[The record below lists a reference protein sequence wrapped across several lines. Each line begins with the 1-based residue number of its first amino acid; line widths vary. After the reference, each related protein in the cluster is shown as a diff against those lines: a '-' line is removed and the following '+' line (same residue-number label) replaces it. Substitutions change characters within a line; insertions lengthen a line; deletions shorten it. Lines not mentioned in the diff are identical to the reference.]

1 MSQHIS
7 NLPVGAKVKFGR
19 HSINGEAAQDII
31 WLVVAKN
38 HKDYPANS
46 VTLLTEKVIDIRSFD
61 AKEPNSPEEEC
72 QNYGNNRYSES
83 NIRYWLDSNAN
94 AGEVNWGNR
103 SVEQPPESSWCSGGA
118 GYADRPGFL
127 NPFTVDEQSLILT
140 TGIKEWTYNGYTD
153 SMSLKVFL
161 PNPTELGYS
170 STSSG
175 SYEKKGETWAY
186 FAQGGSRIVY
196 ATEQVQT
203 YSTTTKFP
211 NQLSIKTSPVRWITR
226 ALDKNS
232 YCEVWYVEASES
244 FGKDWRAYLNAGI
257 RPAMNVSSTSFI
269 TDTTDADGC
278 YVVLTG
284 DVPSA
289 PSPLSVPTV
298 MSGRATTISWG
309 AVSDPRDGVV
319 TYELQC
325 SVDGGAY
332 STLYSGVSI
341 SHTHVVEVGTGTVQY
356 RVRATGSNGITGE
369 YTVSNVITVVHNTS
383 PIISGTDRNLGT
395 LNDGVSVEYTVTD
408 AEETGGTISVIE
420 SLDGIAVRTHSATLD
435 QKYTFAITGEEW
447 LKVGNG
453 SHTLTITAVDSL
465 GSTSRR
471 NYTFNKSV
479 TRLSIE
485 TRAMEADTMPTQLA
499 LTVTRSVPTGAIF
512 KAEACNNGK
521 DASPTW
527 EDVTIAVEKNLI
539 YSFTNVSKT
548 ATNWAVKV
556 RVTLDRNNS
565 VGACYVSA
573 IGGNFE

>member
-61 AKEPNSPEEEC
+61 AKEPNNQDEEC
-72 QNYGNNRYSES
+72 QKYGNNRYLYS
-83 NIRYWLDSNAN
+83 NIRHWLDSNAK
-94 AGEVNWGNR
+94 AGEVNWGNWGD
-103 SVEQPPESSWCSGGA
+103 EQVPISSACSGGA

-140 TGIKEWTYNGYTD
+140 TVIREWEHNGFTD

-175 SYEKKGETWAY
+175 SYEKKGETWEY
-186 FAQGGSRIVY
+186 FTQGGSLTVY

-211 NQLSIKTSPVRWITR
+211 NLLSSKTSPVRWITR
-226 ALDKNS
+226 ALNKNN
-232 YCEVWYVEASES
+232 YHEVWWVDTA
-244 FGKDWRAYLNAGI
+244 FDKGWDAYLNAGI
-257 RPAMNVSSTSFI
+257 RPAMNVSATSFI

-284 DVPSA
+284 DAPSA

-309 AVSDPRDGVV
+309 AVSDPSGGVV

-332 STLYSGVSI
+332 STLYSGVGI
-341 SHTHVVEVGTGTVQY
+341 SHTHVVEFGTGTVQY
-356 RVRATGSNGITGE
+356 RVRATGSNGIGSE
-369 YTVSNVITVVHNTS
+369 YTVSNVISVINNTS

-395 LNDGVSVEYTVTD
+395 LNDGVSVEYIVTD

-420 SLDGIAVRTHSATLD
+420 SIDGVAVRTHSATLG
-435 QKYTFAITGEEW
+435 QQYAFTISGEEW
-447 LKVGNG
+447 LKVSNG
-453 SHTLTITAVDSL
+453 SHTLTITAVDSF

-479 TRLSIE
+479 TRLSVQ
-485 TRAMEADTMPTQLA
+485 TRPMEADTMPTQLA
-499 LTVTRSVPTGAIF
+499 LTVTRSVPVGAIF
-512 KAEACNNGK
+512 KVEACNNG
-521 DASPTW
+521 DDTSPVW
-527 EDVTIAVEKNLI
+527 EDVTIAVEKNLV

-548 ATNWAVKV
+548 ATNWAVMV

-565 VGACYVSA
+565 IGACYVSA